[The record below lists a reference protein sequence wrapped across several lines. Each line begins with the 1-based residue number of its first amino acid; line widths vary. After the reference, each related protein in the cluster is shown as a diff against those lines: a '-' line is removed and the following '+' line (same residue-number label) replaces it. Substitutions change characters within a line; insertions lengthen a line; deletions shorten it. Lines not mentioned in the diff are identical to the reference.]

1 MSIPDEFNQKLFDF
15 VVNDTIMRTR
25 SATAYTEEF
34 IINEMQK
41 DWWIS
46 KQNQLLFIWSKI
58 YAWISQK
65 KLYNWLDDT
74 NEDRRSEYKKTLRQI
89 ANCYDEYK
97 KWFKTYMETK
107 SAEAD
112 RRSAEA
118 DRRSA
123 EYKKQ
128 SAEAD
133 RRSAEIIKEIKE
145 DAPSWIKEMVK
156 YYNLCIK
163 SPETNDE
170 NEMRVV
176 KNAAKDI
183 IQTYKKFWIDYKALI
198 LKEVWDKKKVDNVL
212 KFYGVK

>member
-1 MSIPDEFNQKLFDF
+1 
-15 VVNDTIMRTR
+15 
-25 SATAYTEEF
+25 
-34 IINEMQK
+34 MQK

-107 SAEAD
+107 
-112 RRSAEA
+112 
-118 DRRSA
+118 
-123 EYKKQ
+123 

>member
-1 MSIPDEFNQKLFDF
+1 
-15 VVNDTIMRTR
+15 
-25 SATAYTEEF
+25 
-34 IINEMQK
+34 MQK

-107 SAEAD
+107 SAEADRRSAEAD